1 MHAMNNNKVL
11 QASNSAT
18 RTRVESC
25 SFAGELFA
33 VFIVHVNQ
41 FRIVN
46 LIHLKKNLNFS
57 ESDVKISAD
66 SFFPEEPPLCL
77 IEKQLL

>member
-1 MHAMNNNKVL
+1 MNNNKVL

-18 RTRVESC
+18 RTGVESC

-46 LIHLKKNLNFS
+46 LIHLKKLELFR
-57 ESDVKISAD
+57 I
-66 SFFPEEPPLCL
+66 
-77 IEKQLL
+77 